1 MDREIPQEERDRA
14 KRKQIIKWSSIAGGI
29 ILVIAIAISL
39 VRRSINESDITIATA
54 DKGTIETS
62 VSASGKVVPGFEEI
76 INSPISTR
84 IMEIFAKEGD
94 SVVEGTPLLQ
104 LDLQSTE
111 SQINQLRDQRR
122 MKQLDLEQLKL
133 NNHTALSN
141 MEMQIKVKEMDVNRK
156 RVEVANER
164 RLDSLGS
171 GTGDRVREA
180 ELAYNTGVL
189 ELQQLRQQYANEKQV
204 KDAALKMKALELDIF
219 DKDFAEKMRTL
230 EDARIR
236 APRAAIL
243 TYINNQI
250 GQQIGTGEKVAV
262 ISDLSHFKVDA
273 EIGDSYGDKVMV
285 GSKAVVKI
293 GKTRLTGSVSNVTP
307 LSKNGVISFTVKL
320 EEDDNSRLRS
330 GLKTDVY
337 VMSDIKDEAVRIPT
351 GAYFKGPGQYEMFVL
366 SGDDELVKRELRLG
380 DSNYEYVEVV
390 SGLNP
395 GDRVVISD
403 MSNFENSNKLKL
415 NHNKK

>member
-1 MDREIPQEERDRA
+1 MDREIPKEERDRA

-29 ILVIAIAISL
+29 VLVIIILVSL
-39 VRRSINESDITIATA
+39 IRRSVDESSLLIATA

-62 VSASGKVVPGFEEI
+62 VSASGKVVPAFEEI

-84 IMEIFAKEGD
+84 IMEVYAKEGD
-94 SVVEGTPLLQ
+94 SLVEGTPLLR

-111 SQINQLRDQRR
+111 NEINQLRDQRR
-122 MKQLDLEQLKL
+122 MKQLDLEQLRL
-133 NNHTALSN
+133 NNHTSLSN

-204 KDAALKMKALELDIF
+204 KDAAVKMKALELDIF

-236 APRAAIL
+236 SPRAATL
-243 TYINNQI
+243 TFINNQI

-273 EIGDSYGDKVMV
+273 EIGDSYGDRVMV

-293 GKTRLTGSVSNVTP
+293 GKTRLYGSVSNVTP
-307 LSKNGVISFTVKL
+307 LSKNGVISFSVKL
-320 EEDDNSRLRS
+320 DEDDNGRLRS
-330 GLKTDVY
+330 GLKTDVF
-337 VMSDIKDEAVRIPT
+337 VMNDIKDEAVRIPT
-351 GAYFKGPGQYEMFVL
+351 GAYFKGAGDYKMFVL
-366 SGDDELVKRELRLG
+366 TSDNELEKRFIKLG
-380 DSNYEYVEVV
+380 DSNYEFVEVV
-390 SGLNP
+390 SGLKP

-403 MSNFENSNKLKL
+403 MSDFENSNKLKL

>member
-1 MDREIPQEERDRA
+1 M
-14 KRKQIIKWSSIAGGI
+14 
-29 ILVIAIAISL
+29 
-39 VRRSINESDITIATA
+39 
-54 DKGTIETS
+54 
-62 VSASGKVVPGFEEI
+62 SASGKVVPAFEEI
-76 INSPISTR
+76 INSPISTK
-84 IMEIFAKEGD
+84 IMEVYAKEGD
-94 SVVEGTPLLQ
+94 SLHEGTPLLR

-111 SQINQLRDQRR
+111 NEINQLRDQRR
-122 MKQLDLEQLKL
+122 MKQLDLEQLRL

-189 ELQQLRQQYANEKQV
+189 ELQQLRQQYSNEKQV
-204 KDAALKMKALELDIF
+204 KDAAVKMKVLELDIF

-236 APRAAIL
+236 SPRAATL
-243 TYINNQI
+243 TFINNQI
-250 GQQIGTGEKVAV
+250 GQQIGSGEKVAV

-293 GKTRLTGSVSNVTP
+293 GKTRLYGSVSNVTP
-307 LSKNGVISFTVKL
+307 LSKNGVISFTVML
-320 EEDDNSRLRS
+320 DEDDHSRLRS
-330 GLKTDVY
+330 GLKTDVF
-337 VMSDIKDEAVRIPT
+337 VMNDIKDEAVRIPT

-366 SGDDELVKRELRLG
+366 TSDDEMEKRLLKLG

-390 SGLNP
+390 SGLKP

-403 MSNFENSNKLKL
+403 MSNYENTNRLKI

>member
-1 MDREIPQEERDRA
+1 MDREIPRDERIRA

-29 ILVIAIAISL
+29 MLVIAILISL
-39 VRRSINESDITIATA
+39 IRRSVDESSIIIATA

-62 VSASGKVVPGFEEI
+62 VSASGKVVPAFEEI

-84 IMEIFAKEGD
+84 IVEVYAKEGD
-94 SVVEGTPLLQ
+94 SLSEGTPLLR
-104 LDLQSTE
+104 LDLQSAE
-111 SQINQLRDQRR
+111 NEINQMQDQRR
-122 MKQLDLEQLKL
+122 MKQLDLEQQRL

-189 ELQQLRQQYANEKQV
+189 ELQQLRQQYSNEKQV
-204 KDAALKMKALELDIF
+204 RDATMKMKVLELDVF
-219 DKDFAEKMRTL
+219 DKNFSEKMRTL

-236 APRAAIL
+236 SPRSATL
-243 TYINNQI
+243 TFINNQI

-273 EIGDSYGDKVMV
+273 EIGDTYGDRVMV
-285 GSKAVVKI
+285 GGKAVVKI
-293 GKTRLTGSVSNVTP
+293 GKNRLNGSVSNVTP
-307 LSKNGVISFTVKL
+307 LSKNGVITFTVKL
-320 EEDDNSRLRS
+320 DEDDNSRLRS
-330 GLKTDVY
+330 GLRTDVF
-337 VMSDIKDEAVRIPT
+337 VMTDIKDEAVRIPT
-351 GAYFKGPGQYEMFVL
+351 GGYFKGPGNYNLFVL
-366 SGDDELVKRELRLG
+366 TSDDELERRVIKLG

-390 SGLNP
+390 SGLKP

-403 MSNFENSNKLKL
+403 MSDYENSKKLKL